1 MHKLTSHLKLLGV
14 LWAGLAIA
22 GISQSALAAGTL
34 QGTTISNSASVD
46 YKVNTISQT
55 TVTRSAVT
63 FKVDRKVIF
72 AVATADV
79 VAVFVL
85 LGSSGNELRYTV
97 TNTSNDTLDFDLAA
111 VALSGTA
118 AKFTGTDNIDASAA
132 PSVFV
137 DANGNDSYDSGTDTG
152 TSINNLAP
160 GSAISVFVVAS
171 FATGLSNG
179 DIASN
184 HLKATAKASGGSA
197 LSDDSGSVDVAGTV
211 QNVFADA
218 SGTAPGDAAN
228 DKVHS
233 DFADY
238 KVATATLTV
247 SESSTVDSDPI
258 SGASNPKAIPGAIIE
273 YTISESSGA
282 GTATAT
288 NVVVSDSLVSEIG
301 NGTFVFLF
309 VGFVVGF
316 GFLVFVL
323 FLLVGV

>member
-72 AVATADV
+72 AVATAE
-79 VAVFVL
+79 VAAVSVTP
-85 LGSSGNELRYTV
+85 GSSGNVLRSTV

-179 DIASN
+179 DIASY
-184 HLKATAKASGGSA
+184 HMKATAKASDGSA
-197 LSDDSGSVDVAGTV
+197 
-211 QNVFADA
+211 
-218 SGTAPGDAAN
+218 
-228 DKVHS
+228 H
-233 DFADY
+233 
-238 KVATATLTV
+238 
-247 SESSTVDSDPI
+247 TVDSDPI

-273 YTISESSGA
+273 YTISVSNGA

-288 NVVVSDSLVSEIG
+288 NVVVSDSLVTEIG
-301 NGTFVFLF
+301 NGTIAFKTDGYAAGKGIQVTAPNLHA
-309 VGFVVGF
+309 GAATALPNATDGDEGDF
-316 GFLVFVL
+316 GATAANTVTVTGISLSAGESATGKFQVTVQ
-323 FLLVGV
+323 